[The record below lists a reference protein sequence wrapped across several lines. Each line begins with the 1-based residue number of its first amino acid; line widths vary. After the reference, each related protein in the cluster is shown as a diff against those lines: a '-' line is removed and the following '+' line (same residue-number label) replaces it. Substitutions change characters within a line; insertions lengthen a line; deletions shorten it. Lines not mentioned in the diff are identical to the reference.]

1 MAVEQLAKC
10 ELCGWYR
17 FRVCRMHKRR
27 FSFTVVWCHCRAV
40 YTSTS
45 GIERRLLLP
54 PLQLPSARF
63 PGEAR
68 RHAQIV
74 GDYIRKSL
82 AALNVEGHSGALPGD
97 KVSGQ
102 YPALWEFLTDGGPD
116 PATGEVR
123 ETATLLIFRDQ
134 EVLKAC
140 LNDRETGRQLFVSA
154 SGLGGIFAA
163 VEAAV
168 RSDQPDWR
176 MKGCGKAGRRP
187 GK

>member
-1 MAVEQLAKC
+1 M
-10 ELCGWYR
+10 
-17 FRVCRMHKRR
+17 
-27 FSFTVVWCHCRAV
+27 RAV
-40 YTSTS
+40 
-45 GIERRLLLP
+45 GDFIRR
-54 PLQLPSARF
+54 
-63 PGEAR
+63 
-68 RHAQIV
+68 
-74 GDYIRKSL
+74 SL

-97 KVSGQ
+97 KVSSQ

-123 ETATLLIFRDQ
+123 ETATLLLFRDQ
-134 EVLKAC
+134 DVLKAC
-140 LNDRETGRQLFVSA
+140 LSDRETGRSLFVSA

-176 MKGCGKAGRRP
+176 RSGGKSASKRQ